1 MNDRD
6 FAGLRALL
14 ESSFPKHCGNCG
26 RIYESVEQFLAETED
41 MPDGRSSL
49 KSALEDDGSEIVEVF
64 RNCAC
69 GSTLMDE
76 FNSRRDDSDQGKKRR
91 AEFDNMLEA
100 LRRHKLPDSV
110 ARTEILNFLKGRPS
124 HLIELLN
131 RKTEEP
137 ES

>member
-26 RIYESVEQFLAETED
+26 RVYESVEQFLAETED

-64 RNCAC
+64 RNCVC

>member
-26 RIYESVEQFLAETED
+26 RVYESVEQFLAETED